1 MVTLPGSIS
10 KHPHFGAYVALGC
23 VCFFWGTTYLGIRIG
38 VQSISPS
45 TLMAARYLASGLLLV
60 IGALVRGATFPN
72 PREMSRTAL
81 YGVITIGL
89 GTGSLAYAEQWVP
102 SGLASLF
109 VTTQPFWLVGAEAIA
124 GRGPMPDVKLAPD
137 VKPDVKNVQ
146 RLPKRSIAGM
156 IVGLIGVAY
165 LVAPGIEHEALLGRG
180 DMRNAFLLLQF
191 GVVMWSIG
199 SIGQRR
205 LVTRAHPFVIG
216 GIQQLATGLVFL
228 AIAAFDGQ
236 ASHWTPGAIA
246 AVAYLAIFGGV
257 VGYSAYIFAMDRLPV
272 AIVSVYTYINPIVAV
287 VLGWLFYREQLGGRE
302 IIAMLVIFAGVAM
315 VKGYSRKKRS

>member
-1 MVTLPGSIS
+1 MVTLPASIS

-60 IGALVRGATFPN
+60 IGALVKGATFPDA
-72 PREMSRTAL
+72 REMPRTAL

-89 GTGSLAYAEQWVP
+89 GTGSLAFAEQWVP

-109 VTTQPFWLVGAEAIA
+109 VTTQPFWLVGVEAIA
-124 GRGPMPDVKLAPD
+124 NRGLTPDSHSSRQGLD
-137 VKPDVKNVQ
+137 
-146 RLPKRSIAGM
+146 KRSIAGM
-156 IVGLIGVAY
+156 LVGLIGVAY
-165 LVAPGIEHEALLGRG
+165 LVAPGIAHEALLGRR
-180 DMRNAFLLLQF
+180 DMRNAFLVLQF
-191 GVVMWSIG
+191 GVVMWAIG
-199 SIGQRR
+199 SIGQRK
-205 LVTRAHPFVIG
+205 LVTRAHPFVNG

-228 AIAAFDGQ
+228 LISAFDGQ
-236 ASHWTPGAIA
+236 ASRWTPGAIA

-287 VLGWLFYREQLGGRE
+287 FLGWLFYQEQFGWRE

-315 VKGYSRKKRS
+315 VKGFSSRREKS